1 MTVSFTFHPGPR
13 IRSAIGSSADL
24 SSLLPD
30 GPVLFVTDG
39 NLRALGLT
47 NSALEGLST
56 RETAI
61 FDDVHEDPSEASVLQ
76 AVAIGLEIGATSVI
90 GFGGGSPMDV
100 AKAAAYLLGTG
111 DDIEAIYGVDLA
123 RGNGLPL
130 VLVPTTAGTGSEAT
144 PISILT
150 VGETSKK
157 GIVAPALYADWAVLD
172 ASLTTGLPR
181 HVTAATGIDAMVH
194 AIEAFTTKRLKN
206 PLSDTL
212 AKEALRLLAGNI
224 IAACEEPGDLSAR
237 DAMLRGSYLAGLAFA
252 NAPCAG
258 VHALAYPLGGHF
270 HVPHGLSNALMLPH
284 VLAHNMPAAR
294 AMYAELAV
302 GIDPSL
308 AGQGTQA
315 QAQGLVEALRE
326 ITVKTGLSSSLKDVG
341 VGADALDLLADEAM
355 KQERLLI
362 NNPVPITRND
372 ARRMYEAA
380 L

>member
-1 MTVSFTFHPGPR
+1 MTSSFTFHPGPR
-13 IRSAIGSSADL
+13 VRSGIGCSAEL
-24 SSLLPD
+24 SGLLPD
-30 GPVLFVTDG
+30 GPVLFVTDA
-39 NLRALGLT
+39 NLRSLGLT
-47 NSALEGLST
+47 DGALGSLAE
-56 RETAI
+56 REVGI
-61 FDDVHEDPSEASVLQ
+61 FDNVQEDPSEGSVLD
-76 AVAIGLEIGATSVI
+76 AVAMGRKIGARSVI

-100 AKAAAYLLGTG
+100 AKAAAYLLGSG
-111 DDIEAIYGVDLA
+111 DDIETIYGVDMA
-123 RGNGLPL
+123 RGCGLPL
-130 VLVPTTAGTGSEAT
+130 VLVPTTSGTGSEAT

-172 ASLTTGLPR
+172 ASLTAGLPR

-212 AKEALRLLAGNI
+212 AKEALRLLAAN
-224 IAACEEPGDLSAR
+224 IAAACDQPDNLTAR

-270 HVPHGLSNALMLPH
+270 HVPHGLSNALMLPQ
-284 VLAHNMPAAR
+284 VMAHNMPAAR
-294 AMYAELAV
+294 EMYAELAV
-302 GIDPSL
+302 EIDPSL

-315 QAQGLVEALRE
+315 QAQRFVEALRA
-326 ITVKTGLSSSLKDVG
+326 ITEQTGLSPRLADVG

-355 KQERLLI
+355 KQERLLM
-362 NNPVPITRND
+362 NNPLPITRAD

>member
-1 MTVSFTFHPGPR
+1 
-13 IRSAIGSSADL
+13 
-24 SSLLPD
+24 LPD